1 MRRDTIKYAI
11 VKELERYT
19 DFVYAGKISTEL
31 GYILKAKPSN
41 IERRMRELANGG
53 RLETKML
60 KNPKGGN
67 EVVGYKIKKLGEI
80 VEGTTENGY
89 RTVYKAID
97 KELSSN
103 EFKQKTLI

>member
-1 MRRDTIKYAI
+1 MKNRNSIKYSI
-11 VKELERYT
+11 IKELEKYN

-60 KNPKGGN
+60 KNPRGGN
-67 EVVGYKIKKLGEI
+67 EVVGYKLKKIGEI
-80 VEGTTENGY
+80 NFNEITGTVSY
-89 RTVYKAID
+89 VIY
-97 KELSSN
+97 
-103 EFKQKTLI
+103 